1 MRQCVVAAD
10 VGRHSLEATMGS
22 KDKGGKND
30 KTVAVKNLKEKRLD
44 KKAKRVAAEAKR
56 SRNT

>member
-1 MRQCVVAAD
+1 MYLVAVD

-56 SRNT
+56 SRDA